1 MLPDL
6 NSFVENIP
14 EALSI
19 FVNQIVYEKKSRGER
34 VYTYSLGEAFS
45 DIPQFPISDS
55 DMKSGYHYSDSMGL
69 PVLREKIAGMYRRRY
84 GAAADAQ
91 SEIVVSAGSKPL
103 IFMVLKACLCEGE
116 EAAYHEPAW
125 LSYPELIRLAG
136 GKRVAIPYY
145 EEVRQWEN
153 YLSDKTKV
161 LIVNNPNN
169 PSGKLYTRDE
179 MEYLLDLARQKNFFI
194 LADEAYSDFLMAKD
208 RFISFAELDE
218 EKEHVIV
225 VNSLS
230 KNMGISGWR
239 VGYTI
244 SHRDVAAQLLKLN
257 QHLITCA
264 ATVLQEYMAKH
275 FDQILEATIPQAQ
288 DMAAKRKEVR
298 KIMDRMGM
306 HVLEGTGT
314 FYFLIDVSA
323 FPGQADD
330 LVFDLLFNH
339 NIAAVPGGAYGESTK
354 RFIRFGIGTESVE
367 DIERSLFI
375 IKKYLDLKEYD
386 AAGIRMKIEEYIK
399 QRKGG

>member
-1 MLPDL
+1 
-6 NSFVENIP
+6 
-14 EALSI
+14 
-19 FVNQIVYEKKSRGER
+19 
-34 VYTYSLGEAFS
+34 
-45 DIPQFPISDS
+45 
-55 DMKSGYHYSDSMGL
+55 
-69 PVLREKIAGMYRRRY
+69 
-84 GAAADAQ
+84 
-91 SEIVVSAGSKPL
+91 
-103 IFMVLKACLCEGE
+103 
-116 EAAYHEPAW
+116 
-125 LSYPELIRLAG
+125 
-136 GKRVAIPYY
+136 
-145 EEVRQWEN
+145 
-153 YLSDKTKV
+153 
-161 LIVNNPNN
+161 
-169 PSGKLYTRDE
+169 
-179 MEYLLDLARQKNFFI
+179 
-194 LADEAYSDFLMAKD
+194 MAKD

>member
-34 VYTYSLGEAFS
+34 VYTYSLGEAFF